1 MIVKD
6 INQELN
12 EKIAEI
18 QKKILSGDINLL
30 DLELV
35 PLFDELK
42 DSLTVQ
48 NLEESSE
55 TYKNAC
61 VLLEKKFDELRS
73 MLSSLESEK
82 QFLNFLNSNP
92 SDLEIYDLLKECWR
106 DVFTIDAL
114 SLDFLEVSQKRLE
127 IDRRGPITIEHLHKT
142 KIKDKFLLEIPKH
155 KFTEKMMKFYNSI
168 REKLPC
174 SLEDIF
180 EDYTDQEMIYE
191 DFVYLL
197 HLLQLGK
204 LKYLKE
210 TNVIYL

>member
-1 MIVKD
+1 MISNNITED
-6 INQELN
+6 LN
-12 EKIAEI
+12 KRIENI
-18 QKKILSGDINLL
+18 QKQILTGDVKLL

-42 DSLTVQ
+42 DSLSVQ

-61 VLLEKKFDELRS
+61 LLLNQKFDELRS

-82 QFLNFLNSNP
+82 QFQNYLNTNP
-92 SDLEIYDLLKECWR
+92 SDSELFNLLNECWR
-106 DVFTIDAL
+106 EIFTIDAL
-114 SLDFLEVSQKRLE
+114 SLDFLEVSQKRLG
-127 IDRRGPITIEHLHKT
+127 IDRGGPITIEHLHKA
-142 KIKDKFLLEIPKH
+142 KIKDNFLLEIPKH

-174 SLEDIF
+174 SLDDIF
-180 EDYTDQEMIYE
+180 EGYTEQEIIYE
-191 DFVYLL
+191 NFVYLL
-197 HLLQLGK
+197 HLLQLDK

>member
-1 MIVKD
+1 MIKD
-6 INQELN
+6 ITEELN
-12 EKIAEI
+12 ERINDI
-18 QKKILSGDINLL
+18 QKKILSGEVKLL

-35 PLFDELK
+35 PFFDELK

-48 NLEESSE
+48 NLEKSSK

-61 VLLEKKFDELRS
+61 LLLNQKFDELRL

-82 QFLNFLNSNP
+82 QFINYLNSNP
-92 SDLEIYDLLKECWR
+92 SDLELYDLLNECWR
-106 DVFTIDAL
+106 CIFTIDAI

-127 IDRRGPITIEHLHKT
+127 IDRGGLITIEHLQKA
-142 KIKDKFLLEIPKH
+142 KVKDNFLLEIPKH
-155 KFTEKMMKFYNSI
+155 KFTEKMMKFFESI

-180 EDYTDQEMIYE
+180 EGYTEQEVIYE
-191 DFVYLL
+191 NFVYLL

-210 TNVIYL
+210 TNIIYL